1 MYNSTV
7 IASQHIYL
15 VISLHK
21 LLNKRV
27 DECRQLIKIRVDHR
41 EGRVCISFDCHC
53 QVTVIMSSKKSEK
66 MFGPGPTGPYGS
78 YAYDY
83 CLVFNKI
90 GCAHIQLNPFADGS
104 AGVSPCCPTFSGN
117 SPGHAGVF
125 ISHQVNPCGL
135 AEFSGYAWVEHLV
148 RISTCTNSVILISLW
163 T

>member
-41 EGRVCISFDCHC
+41 EGRVCISFDCHF

-78 YAYDY
+78 YAYGNDR
-83 CLVFNKI
+83 KRS
-90 GCAHIQLNPFADGS
+90 S
-104 AGVSPCCPTFSGN
+104 AFCEC
-117 SPGHAGVF
+117 
-125 ISHQVNPCGL
+125 I
-135 AEFSGYAWVEHLV
+135 
-148 RISTCTNSVILISLW
+148 
-163 T
+163 

>member
-1 MYNSTV
+1 MRQLNIQHHKTVTHVLASLWKMWKESSTCSCRRWGHWLQWNMYNSTV

-53 QVTVIMSSKKSEK
+53 QVTVIMSSKKVKK

-78 YAYDY
+78 YAYVSGDGRQRNQP
-83 CLVFNKI
+83 CDCPMTWASHVLQKI
-90 GCAHIQLNPFADGS
+90 CGIK
-104 AGVSPCCPTFSGN
+104 
-117 SPGHAGVF
+117 
-125 ISHQVNPCGL
+125 IS
-135 AEFSGYAWVEHLV
+135 
-148 RISTCTNSVILISLW
+148 
-163 T
+163 